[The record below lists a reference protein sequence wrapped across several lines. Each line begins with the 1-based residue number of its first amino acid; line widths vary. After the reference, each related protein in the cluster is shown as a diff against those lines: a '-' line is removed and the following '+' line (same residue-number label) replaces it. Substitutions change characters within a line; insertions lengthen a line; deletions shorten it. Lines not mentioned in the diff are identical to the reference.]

1 MSSTI
6 SDVSESTADGPSRPM
21 KQKLTATTGTE
32 NKLSPTKEEVVAKRD
47 GLSPI
52 SYQVSL
58 ILRPLHL
65 LRCVAVVC
73 HYSLSLNL
81 IH

>member
-6 SDVSESTADGPSRPM
+6 SDVSESTADGPSRAK
-21 KQKLTATTGTE
+21 KQKLMPATGTE
-32 NKLSPTKEEVVAKRD
+32 NKLSPTGEEVVQY
-47 GLSPI
+47 PV

-65 LRCVAVVC
+65 LRCVAVAC
-73 HYSLSLNL
+73 HYSWSLSL